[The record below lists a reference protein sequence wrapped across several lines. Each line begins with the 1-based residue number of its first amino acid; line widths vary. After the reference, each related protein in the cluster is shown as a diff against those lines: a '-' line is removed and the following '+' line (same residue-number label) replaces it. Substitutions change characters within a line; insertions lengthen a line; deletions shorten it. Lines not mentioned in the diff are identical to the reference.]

1 MKNLK
6 IIYLAFVCSLILFG
20 IVFVLSANPSGN
32 LPKDWSGF
40 LLGASVFLL
49 PVAWYVPL
57 FFAKKKMISKNLEL
71 KDKFNSYS
79 QSKILSVI
87 FLDFGYTIHGVFY
100 FIFADSIH
108 WIGMG
113 IFFLGI
119 LILFPRDKEFISL
132 YDSREIYP

>member
-1 MKNLK
+1 MFFRR
-6 IIYLAFVCSLILFG
+6 IRPEIFPRI
-20 IVFVLSANPSGN
+20 
-32 LPKDWSGF
+32 
-40 LLGASVFLL
+40 GA
-49 PVAWYVPL
+49 
-57 FFAKKKMISKNLEL
+57 
-71 KDKFNSYS
+71 
-79 QSKILSVI
+79 VI